1 MSHSPIQL
9 VVRFRST
16 DFETWRAA
24 LDANEQVRVRHGALG
39 HQISRSIDDPQE
51 FLAVVPFTSLGGA
64 IGYSQ
69 DPDRF
74 LLKRAVFGTS
84 GLRSHAWE
92 ESIHELIDAGGY
104 GYAAEE
110 FGRAWSPVYHR
121 LDEGAAGNEQQRSS
135 L

>member
-1 MSHSPIQL
+1 MSHCPIQL
-9 VVRFRST
+9 VLRFRGA
-16 DFETWRAA
+16 DFEDWKAT
-24 LDANEQVRVRHGALG
+24 LDANEELRVRHGALG
-39 HQISRSIDDPQE
+39 HQISRSIDDPHQ
-51 FLAVVPFTSLGGA
+51 FLAMIPFASLGGA
-64 IGYSQ
+64 IGYCH

-74 LLKRAVFGTS
+74 ALKRAVFGQPAM
-84 GLRSHAWE
+84 RHHAWE

-121 LDEGAAGNEQQRSS
+121 LDTEPDGERRSS